1 MQQTKES
8 NFNLDDDRIKG
19 TSLELAL
26 YAGSMKQLAKNDV
39 TLSDFFKKNSEF
51 TSSIANTIM
60 DVVTC
65 PANLK
70 PSSDKKEQ
78 AINSNELK
86 QYLIFCAESLQDQ
99 SEIFNYCVNPTKKEE
114 NHD

>member
-1 MQQTKES
+1 MQENKES
-8 NFNLDDDRIKG
+8 NFTLDNDRIKG

-26 YAGSMKQLAKNDV
+26 YAGSMKRLAKNNKL
-39 TLSDFFKKNSEF
+39 LSDFFKKNSEF

-60 DVVTC
+60 AVVTC

-70 PSSDKKEQ
+70 SNSNKKEQ
-78 AINSNELK
+78 EINLSELK
-86 QYLIFCAESLQDQ
+86 QYLILCAESLQDQ
-99 SEIFNYCVNPTKKEE
+99 SEVFNYCINVTKKEE

>member
-1 MQQTKES
+1 MQQNKET
-8 NFNLDDDRIKG
+8 NLDNERIEG

-39 TLSDFFKKNSEF
+39 VLSDFFKKNSEF
-51 TSSIANTIM
+51 TSSIAKTIM

-99 SEIFNYCVNPTKKEE
+99 SEVFNYCVNEKEE